1 MSRGRAQLDKVVEG
15 ARAHTFV
22 VVLFLVLVYLILV
35 PVGTVVW
42 GSLRDGPPGT
52 DASYTLHNYA
62 TAFGDSR
69 LYRAA
74 WNTFV
79 FAFGSSVL
87 ALAIGSYL
95 AWLTQRTNVRLKGLI
110 TALALLPVILPGTLN
125 AVAWVLLLSPKIGWV
140 NSYASSW
147 FGIDGPIADA
157 YSMTGM
163 IWAQG
168 VDHISLPFLLVAAAL
183 RGMDPSLEEQSRAA
197 GAGTVRTLV
206 RVTFPLVRPAVL
218 ATGLLLFLRG
228 IESFEV
234 PAIMGIPGQISVFAT
249 VVWQATLNSPDYS
262 MAATYAVGYVAIAL
276 FGLWL
281 YYRSMRESERFAT
294 VSGKAFRPRV
304 VDLGRTRT
312 VHAVVAALVLAVT
325 VLLPLLVIFWASLQ
339 TFFTPITA
347 ASIRKI
353 NLDAYR
359 SLLDSSTLVHAFV
372 NNVQVGIISALL
384 CVVLAAVTSWTVIR
398 TRLRGRKLLD
408 AIAFLPFSIPG
419 LVMGLAILW
428 FYLSVPIPL
437 YGTLAII
444 GVAFIACYL
453 PVALRATH
461 ASLTQIDG
469 ELEEA
474 SRAAG
479 GSWLRT
485 FVRIILPLMTPGLI
499 VAFVFVLTQTF
510 KGLSVPIMVYTSGNE
525 VIPVVLYSAYQ
536 SGQYSEL
543 SAIGVLLIV
552 VLLALS
558 GLAYAVGRRL
568 GGIQTQVL

>member
-1 MSRGRAQLDKVVEG
+1 VAL
-15 ARAHTFV
+15 
-22 VVLFLVLVYLILV
+22 LLVLGYLILV

-52 DASYTLHNYA
+52 DASYTLGNYA
-62 TAFGDSR
+62 SAFGDSR

-79 FAFGSSVL
+79 FAFGSSIL
-87 ALAIGSYL
+87 ALALGTYL
-95 AWLTQRTNVRLKGLI
+95 AWLTQRTNVRFKGLI
-110 TALALLPVILPGTLN
+110 SALALLPVLLPGTLN

-140 NSYASSW
+140 NGYASSW
-147 FGIDGPIADA
+147 FGAGGPIVDS
-157 YSMTGM
+157 YSMIGM

-197 GAGTVRTLV
+197 GGGTVRTLF

-234 PAIMGIPGQISVFAT
+234 PAIMGIPAKIPVFAT

-262 MAATYAVGYVAIAL
+262 LAATYAVGYVAVAL
-276 FGLWL
+276 LGLWL
-281 YYRSMRESERFAT
+281 YYRSMRETERFAT

-304 VDLGRTRT
+304 VELGRSRT
-312 VHAVVAALVLAVT
+312 VHAAVAAVILAVA
-325 VLLPLLVIFWASLQ
+325 VLLPLMVIIWASLQ
-339 TFFTPITA
+339 TFFTRIDS
-347 ASIRKI
+347 ASIRNL
-353 NLDAYR
+353 NLDSYR
-359 SLLDSSTLVHAFV
+359 TVLDSSTLVHSFV
-372 NNVQVGIISALL
+372 NSVQVGIVSSVL
-384 CVVLAAVTSWTVIR
+384 CVLLAAVTSWTVIR
-398 TRLRGRKLLD
+398 TRIRGRKVLD

-428 FYLSVPIPL
+428 L
-437 YGTLAII
+437 YGTLGII
-444 GVAFIACYL
+444 GVAFVACYL

-461 ASLTQIDG
+461 ASLAQIDA

-474 SRAAG
+474 SKASG

-485 FVRIILPLMTPGLI
+485 FVRINLPLMTPGLV

-536 SGQYSEL
+536 SGQYSQL

-558 GLAYAVGRRL
+558 GIAYAVGRRL
-568 GGIQTQVL
+568 GGVQTHVM